1 MRSLPQQAVGTF
13 IVGGSAGDK
22 TVTVPAL
29 QRAVVVGVH
38 VSSVTGGALQLTYG
52 SGLNYSFGTIAAN
65 GRIDFETI
73 GQALI
78 GDLGFD
84 IILDGPA
91 DMLGFFQGYLIN

>member
-1 MRSLPQQAVGTF
+1 MAAATF

-22 TVTVPAL
+22 TVVVPAL
-29 QRAVVVGVH
+29 QRAVVIGVH
-38 VSSVTGGALQLTYG
+38 VSSVTGGALQLTYDTAT
-52 SGLNYSFGTIAAN
+52 NYSFGTIAAN

-73 GQALI
+73 GQALM
-78 GDLGFD
+78 GVLGFD